1 MRRMTGVES
10 RAELGHKGAAE
21 HGGENNAGH
30 GAQQSPG
37 GGTLPRAGSERL
49 TAKAVLQRNYLFR
62 GLPDQTLERL
72 ASLAARRVCQK
83 GAVIFSQGDPGDALF
98 GVASGRVRIS
108 ASGAGGREVFL
119 NIMEPGDTFGEI
131 AVMDGLPRTAGATAL
146 DPTALVVLKRTDF
159 LGLLEREPRLA
170 IHLLMLLCQRLRWT
184 SELVE
189 ESAFLSGTARLAK
202 RLLILASLHGRPA
215 ETAPGTGAGSM
226 ELRISQADLAHF
238 LGVSRQVVNQHLGE
252 WSKFGW
258 VELGRGRIVIQQPEE
273 LRKIAA
279 ESAAA
284 PE

>member
-1 MRRMTGVES
+1 MTGAEGIAEQGAE
-10 RAELGHKGAAE
+10 RAAR
-21 HGGENNAGH
+21 
-30 GAQQSPG
+30 PG
-37 GGTLPRAGSERL
+37 LPRTGAERL

-62 GLPDQTLERL
+62 GLPDATLERL
-72 ASLAARRVCQK
+72 ASLAARRVYQK

-146 DPTALVVLKRTDF
+146 DATTLVVLKRTDF

-170 IHLLMLLCQRLRWT
+170 THLLMLLCQRLRWT

-215 ETAPGTGAGSM
+215 ESGSTSL

-252 WSKFGW
+252 WSKAGW
-258 VELGRGRIVIQQPEE
+258 VALGRGRIVIRQPGE
-273 LRKIAA
+273 LRRIAA
-279 ESAAA
+279 EAAA
-284 PE
+284 EPE